1 MGTAISKKA
10 IRRAVGRNRVKRIM
24 RESFRHVAVT
34 LPPVDIVFSLS
45 WRQPLRDDA
54 QLRQALEDVWHM
66 LKKPS

>member
-24 RESFRHVAVT
+24 RESFRHVAAT

-45 WRQPLRDDA
+45 RRQPLRDDA